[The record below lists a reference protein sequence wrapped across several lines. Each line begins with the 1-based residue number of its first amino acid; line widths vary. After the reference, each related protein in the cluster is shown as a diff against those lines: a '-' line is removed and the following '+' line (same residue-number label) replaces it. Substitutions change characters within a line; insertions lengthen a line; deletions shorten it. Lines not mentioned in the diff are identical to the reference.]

1 MKRLI
6 KQVKLIMADMD
17 TDCLTIDCCNYSVNG
32 TLLTHCYYMGNGEF
46 TFTSGDMENDKHAEE
61 IHLTKQQMKEVLEE
75 IVECYD

>member
-1 MKRLI
+1 
-6 KQVKLIMADMD
+6 
-17 TDCLTIDCCNYSVNG
+17 
-32 TLLTHCYYMGNGEF
+32 MGNGEF